1 MTGVGFS
8 ESSAQAIADALG
20 QLGSGN
26 LDVLNRPEDIECGEY
41 VIKSV
46 TNLFDFSNKEI
57 SMSKQKHLFKK
68 IIPEWSDGYQNL
80 QEN

>member
-1 MTGVGFS
+1 MEIMAHPFFDELRRIDTLQNGKYIV
-8 ESSAQAIADALG
+8 
-20 QLGSGN
+20 
-26 LDVLNRPEDIECGEY
+26 P
-41 VIKSV
+41 
-46 TNLFDFSNKEI
+46 NLFDFSNKEI